1 MITQRTE
8 ILNII
13 NQIPDELLI
22 DLKSILNNFLAHKK
36 QESINSLTKEQLA
49 YNNLQKFRRK
59 GLTKCDYKKELSEAL
74 LKNMK
79 ILIDTNI
86 WIA

>member
-36 QESINSLTKEQLA
+36 QENINSLTKEQLA

-59 GLTKCDYKKELSEAL
+59 GLTKCDYKKRIVRSSIKKYE
-74 LKNMK
+74 N
-79 ILIDTNI
+79 ID
-86 WIA
+86 

>member
-22 DLKSILNNFLAHKK
+22 DLKNILNNFLAHKK
-36 QESINSLTKEQLA
+36 QENINSLTKEQLA
-49 YNNLQKFRRK
+49 YSNLQKFRRK
-59 GLTKCDYKKELSEAL
+59 GLAQCDYKEELSETL
-74 LKNMK
+74 VKNYE
-79 ILIDTNI
+79 NI
-86 WIA
+86 G

>member
-36 QESINSLTKEQLA
+36 QDNNNSLTKEQLA

-74 LKNMK
+74 LKKYEN
-79 ILIDTNI
+79 ID
-86 WIA
+86 

>member
-74 LKNMK
+74 LKKYEN
-79 ILIDTNI
+79 ID
-86 WIA
+86 

>member
-22 DLKSILNNFLAHKK
+22 DLKNILNNFLAHKK

-59 GLTKCDYKKELSEAL
+59 GLTKCDYKEELSEAL
-74 LKNMK
+74 LKKYEN
-79 ILIDTNI
+79 IDTNI
-86 WIA
+86 

>member
-22 DLKSILNNFLAHKK
+22 DLKRILNNFLAHKK
-36 QESINSLTKEQLA
+36 QDNNNTPTKEQLA

-59 GLTKCDYKKELSEAL
+59 GLAQSDYKEELTEAL
-74 LKNMK
+74 VNKYED
-79 ILIDTNI
+79 ID
-86 WIA
+86 

>member
-1 MITQRTE
+1 MITQRAE

-22 DLKSILNNFLAHKK
+22 DLKNILNNFLDHKK
-36 QESINSLTKEQLA
+36 QENNSPLTQEQLA

-59 GLTKCDYKKELSEAL
+59 GLAQCNYKEELSEAL
-74 LKNMK
+74 TRKYEN
-79 ILIDTNI
+79 ID
-86 WIA
+86 